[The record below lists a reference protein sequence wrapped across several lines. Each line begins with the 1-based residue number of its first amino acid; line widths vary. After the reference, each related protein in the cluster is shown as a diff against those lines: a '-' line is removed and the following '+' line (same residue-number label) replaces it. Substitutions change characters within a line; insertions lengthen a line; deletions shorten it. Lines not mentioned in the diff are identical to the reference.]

1 MVVEHDVAP
10 GCCRGF
16 LDCAEREVL
25 FIKDNV
31 TRGDHPVRRDVVAAI
46 ATVVRG
52 VADEYTECGAG
63 VELVVRGSCEVR
75 EAATPEHAKLVIG
88 RFDAEEEGERCSGA
102 GGATWPPVNDVC
114 RRG

>member
-16 LDCAEREVL
+16 LDCVEQEYL

-31 TRGDHPVRRDVVAAI
+31 TRGDHPVHHDIVAAI

-52 VADEYTECGAG
+52 VADEYAERGAG
-63 VELVVRGSCEVR
+63 VER
-75 EAATPEHAKLVIG
+75 EG
-88 RFDAEEEGERCSGA
+88 
-102 GGATWPPVNDVC
+102 
-114 RRG
+114 